1 MAGFEHYAADTQEIE
16 LEIQRRGIILGI
28 DWNDET
34 QVRAL
39 AREALSHTPQKS
51 GISTSAPVD
60 YRLMA
65 KLDLFGLAGL
75 MLKTME
81 ESAIVGIESHGGP
94 VWKAFSKA
102 LWIESNLNKTGT

>member
-1 MAGFEHYAADTQEIE
+1 MASFEHYAADTQEIE
-16 LEIQRRGIILGI
+16 LEIQRRGIVLGI
-28 DWNDET
+28 DWNDEA

-39 AREALSHTPQKS
+39 AREALSHTPKKS

-81 ESAIVGIESHGGP
+81 ESATDGIESHGGA
-94 VWKAFSKA
+94 VWKAFSRA
-102 LWIESNLNKTGT
+102 LWIEAKQNKTTA